1 MIMPVGFLDAAHL
14 AFSFLEPQGFRLVSR
29 REGHLEFAA
38 DTSRLR
44 VEWDHRAGDVLV
56 IVALH
61 PHVGEPT
68 SWHSLDE
75 VMRLSGVFRGPADN
89 GPRFTDEGWWSRLL
103 GERANDLRRYGDKAL
118 SGDKT
123 FFRRLDL
130 LRRLQAQV
138 FREDSRRW
146 RHSPAKERG
155 R

>member
-14 AFSFLEPQGFRLVSR
+14 AFSFLESQGFRLISR
-29 REGHLEFAA
+29 REGYLEFAA

-44 VEWDHRAGDVLV
+44 VEWDDRAGDVLV

-61 PHVGEPT
+61 PHTGEPA
-68 SWHSLDE
+68 SWYSLNE
-75 VMRLSGVFRGPADN
+75 ILRLGGVFREAADN
-89 GPRFTDEGWWSRLL
+89 GPRFTDEAWWNRLL
-103 GERANDLRRYGDKAL
+103 GERANDLRRYGHKAL

-123 FFRRLDL
+123 LFRRLEL

-146 RHSPAKERG
+146 RHPLTRERG